1 VDRWTALLGLLFLP
15 ALCGAQSLPNDGTA
29 AMSFNRSVSV
39 PLNAVQLFD
48 KAVEAWTWSF
58 GREPGAKLLRS
69 DREQGIIEGVSR
81 LNFRS
86 EMLTMREESM
96 GVVSYHITI
105 RIKPGECT
113 TQITE
118 LVHTGNR
125 NTTLGGVH
133 LGLLPKGD
141 TPTQRTPG
149 MGKANAQRLLME
161 VKNTA
166 TNRIQALMAA
176 LESRLRAASE
186 P

>member
-15 ALCGAQSLPNDGTA
+15 AWSGAQSLPNDDA
-29 AMSFNRSVSV
+29 APLSFNRSVSV

-48 KAVEAWTWSF
+48 KALVAWTWSF

-69 DREQGIIEGVSR
+69 DREQGILEAVAR

-86 EMLTMREESM
+86 EMLTNREESM

-125 NTTLGGVH
+125 NTSMGGVH

-141 TPTQRTPG
+141 TPAQRTPG
-149 MGKANAQRLLME
+149 MGKANAQRLLVE
-161 VKNTA
+161 VKSTA
-166 TNRIQALMAA
+166 TTRIQALMAA
-176 LESRLRAASE
+176 FESRLRAASE